1 MQPRPAET
9 VHHRH
14 RRRARGADPL
24 PVHDPHTAPRYERRS
39 LYDGGTMRVVELVA
53 RPHSAALGPTE
64 QQTLNVLALPLS
76 GVFARHRGA
85 RQRVLATP
93 DHGLL
98 LAARVPYRVSFPG
111 ALGDVCLMLG
121 FSASGLAGLLP
132 EAIARDGFDDRV
144 FEDHALLPPAVVLG
158 ARCLHRRLRQGADDD
173 ALATEETVL
182 ALLAGALGAA
192 RRERR
197 RPRTVGAFDPR
208 ARLRPVER
216 AKEAI
221 TVQPEQPW
229 TLQALAE
236 VASVSPY
243 HLAHAFRREVGT
255 SLHQYVLRARL
266 ARALDRVV
274 GSEDDLTAVALDSGF
289 SSHSH
294 FTARFR
300 AHFGVTPRALRGT
313 PRSVRTEAIDA

>member
-1 MQPRPAET
+1 MAPRRAET
-9 VHHRH
+9 VHHRL
-14 RRRARGADPL
+14 RARRADPVPVPDPL
-24 PVHDPHTAPRYERRS
+24 EAPHYERRS
-39 LYDGGTMRVVELVA
+39 LYDSEAMRVVELVA
-53 RPHSAALGPTE
+53 HPRSAAVGPTE

-85 RQRVLATP
+85 GQRVLATP
-93 DHGLL
+93 EHGLL
-98 LAARVPYRVSFPG
+98 LGAGVPYRVSFPG

-121 FSASGLAGLLP
+121 FSASGLAGLMP
-132 EAIARDGFDDRV
+132 DAIARDGFDERV
-144 FEDHALLPPAVVLG
+144 FEDHALLPPALVLG
-158 ARCLHRRLRQGADDD
+158 VRCLHRQLLQGSDDGD
-173 ALATEETVL
+173 ALATEEAVL

-266 ARALDRVV
+266 GRALDRVV
-274 GSEDDLTAVALDSGF
+274 GSDDDLTAVALDSGF

-313 PRSVRTEAIDA
+313 RRSDRPEV